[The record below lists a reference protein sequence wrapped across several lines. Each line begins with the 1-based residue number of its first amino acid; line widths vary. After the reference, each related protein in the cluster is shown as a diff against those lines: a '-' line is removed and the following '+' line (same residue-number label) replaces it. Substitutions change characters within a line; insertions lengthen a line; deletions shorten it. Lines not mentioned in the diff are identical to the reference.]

1 VNTAVVFQTFFDAD
15 RDLCIQS
22 VYRYTHHRL
31 ARQEPEARNKTEV
44 TLKPF
49 RFFRQTVK
57 IPGML
62 KPLQQFPADIK
73 KNICCVLTDIDD
85 TLTIDGRLPSAAL
98 VAMERLEAAGK
109 RVIPI
114 TGRPAGWCDHIA
126 RMWPVAAVVGENGA
140 FYHRYDRARREMQ
153 RSYFKTA
160 DARTADRR
168 RLEELKV
175 KILAEVPGCA
185 VSADQAYREADLA
198 IDFCEDVPRLSPAAV
213 ARIVQIFEAAGARAK
228 VSSIHVNGWFGDYDK
243 LTMTR
248 RLFREVFKQ
257 DLEAIKTQVVFAGD
271 SPNDQPMFAF
281 FPHGVGVA
289 NVRQF
294 IGRMD
299 ALPTWVTQ
307 QEGGLGFA
315 ELAEVLLS

>member
-1 VNTAVVFQTFFDAD
+1 MPD
-15 RDLCIQS
+15 
-22 VYRYTHHRL
+22 
-31 ARQEPEARNKTEV
+31 
-44 TLKPF
+44 
-49 RFFRQTVK
+49 
-57 IPGML
+57 ML
-62 KPLQQFPADIK
+62 KPVQQFPADIK
-73 KNICCVLTDIDD
+73 KRVRYVLTDIDD
-85 TLTIDGRLPSAAL
+85 TLTLCGRLPAAAL
-98 VAMERLEAAGK
+98 AAMERLEAAGK

-140 FYHRYDRARREMQ
+140 FYYRYDRELRKMQ

-160 DARTADRR
+160 DARAADRR
-168 RLEELKV
+168 RLNELKA

-185 VSADQAYREADLA
+185 VSADQGFREADLA
-198 IDFCEDVPRLSPAAV
+198 IDFCEDVPALSPASV
-213 ARIVQIFEAAGARAK
+213 DRIVQIFEAAGAQAK
-228 VSSIHVNGWFGDYDK
+228 VSSIHVNGWFGAYDK
-243 LTMTR
+243 LSMTR
-248 RLFREVFKQ
+248 RLFREAFKQ

-294 IGRMD
+294 VGCMD